1 MGIMTKV
8 VFIKESCFAALMA
21 SCLEIPHKETGG
33 FLIGKE
39 EKRFI
44 DGARTKCLTLDVAY
58 PVQTRRSGRGYWQP
72 GNLRAYNRI
81 VDSIRSMGFDI
92 VGEYH
97 SHIEDVAELSEE
109 DRDFIEDELKDFGK
123 RGLQVQNWI
132 EIVIN
137 VSKREYD
144 RKQKRECKCRDLV
157 KRVKCSV
164 KGIRR
169 QDIGYF
175 LTIAAY
181 WFDTK
186 NLTYSEANVYVP

>member
-1 MGIMTKV
+1 M
-8 VFIKESCFAALMA
+8 FIKESCFATLVA
-21 SCLEIPHKETGG
+21 SCLETPHKETGG

-44 DGARTKCLTLDVAY
+44 DGARTKCLTLNVAY

-97 SHIEDVAELSEE
+97 SHIEGVAELSKE
-109 DRDFIEDELKDFGK
+109 DKDFIEDELNDFER
-123 RGLQVQNWI
+123 RGIKVQNWI
-132 EIVIN
+132 EMVIGVN
-137 VSKREYD
+137 KKEYD
-144 RKQKRECKCRDLV
+144 RKQKSGCRCRDLV
-157 KRVKCSV
+157 KRVKCNV

-175 LTIAAY
+175 LTFAAY

-186 NLTYSEANVYVP
+186 NLTHSEAYVHIP

>member
-1 MGIMTKV
+1 MSKV
-8 VFIKESCFAALMA
+8 VFIEESCFAALVA
-21 SCLEIPHKETGG
+21 SCLETPRKETGG

-44 DGARTKCLTLDVAY
+44 DGARTKCLTLNVAY

-72 GNLRAYNRI
+72 GNLRAYSRI

-97 SHIEDVAELSEE
+97 SHIEDVAELSKE
-109 DRDFIEDELKDFGK
+109 DKDFIEDELKDFERKGIK
-123 RGLQVQNWI
+123 VQNWI
-132 EIVIN
+132 EMVIDVN
-137 VSKREYD
+137 KREYD
-144 RKQKRECKCRDLV
+144 RKQKRGCRCRDLV
-157 KRVKCSV
+157 KRVKCSL

-169 QDIGYF
+169 PDIGYF

-181 WFDTK
+181 WFDTN
-186 NLTYSEANVYVP
+186 NLTYSEAYVHIP